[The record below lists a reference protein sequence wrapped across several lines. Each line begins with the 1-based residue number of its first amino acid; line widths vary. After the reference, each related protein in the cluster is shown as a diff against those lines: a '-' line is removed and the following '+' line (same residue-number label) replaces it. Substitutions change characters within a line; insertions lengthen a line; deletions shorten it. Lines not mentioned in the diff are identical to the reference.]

1 MIPAPSTAARST
13 SSTVI
18 DQTRCLFLLSRDDR
32 IDGMTK
38 FSSRLEREKRTVA
51 VMIAMYCRGVHTSA
65 PLCPEC
71 AALQTYALQRIEKCP
86 FGVNK
91 PTCANCAIHCY
102 AELGRGGVSHMP
114 GMREQIRTVMRY
126 AGPRM
131 LLRHPILALLHLWDG
146 RKRRS

>member
-1 MIPAPSTAARST
+1 MT
-13 SSTVI
+13 SS
-18 DQTRCLFLLSRDDR
+18 S
-32 IDGMTK
+32 K
-38 FSSRLEREKRTVA
+38 RLEREKRTVA

-71 AALQTYALQRIEKCP
+71 AALFDYALQRIAKCP

-102 AELGRGGVSHMP
+102 AGPGRGGVNRTAD
-114 GMREQIRTVMRY
+114 MREQVRAVMRY
-126 AGPRM
+126 SGPRM
-131 LLRHPILALLHLWDG
+131 LLRHPILALMHLWDG